1 MLQVFLIHFV
11 EGAKVLAVDVED
23 GDDVQIVEYGYD
35 NLAAALGGTG
45 DVTREGIDVGHDDGF
60 ATCPSGATHSPALL
74 DAGACQGTLE
84 GTKDE
89 FAIDDT
95 LEACPPETKGLVEH
109 ACHIR
114 HVGDGV

>member
-45 DVTREGIDVGHDDGF
+45 DMTREFVDVFHELRSVFSYSSSAYALPYFDDR
-60 ATCPSGATHSPALL
+60 
-74 DAGACQGTLE
+74 ACRLSLKRSE
-84 GTKDE
+84 
-89 FAIDDT
+89 
-95 LEACPPETKGLVEH
+95 
-109 ACHIR
+109 
-114 HVGDGV
+114 